1 MNNILYRIV
10 SKDVKCRSLKSEILS
25 GKKNLPFKYIFP
37 YKDDPEVVK
46 AYKDYMFQRCLNKY
60 LFSN

>member
-1 MNNILYRIV
+1 MNNILYCIV

-46 AYKDYMFQRCLNKY
+46 AYKDYLYQRCLNKY
-60 LFSN
+60 YFSN